1 MAKVLSKKTVPATAA
16 GRAAGAGGFRPS
28 SRSRAR
34 IVAGVVLA
42 AVSVLVILVVFST
55 VDKRS
60 PVLQLVRDVPAGE
73 MITATDFRVVDVS
86 VDSSVEVVSSSLLN
100 TVVGEY
106 AKVRLASGA
115 LLTLGVLQHDPLVAA
130 GSSVVAVTVGA
141 GELPAGVRERSR
153 VSIVFTPVQGQV
165 APAPVVGRVV
175 GVPKAADSVTG
186 QLTVSIEVS
195 VADGV
200 TVASASKVRLVLL
213 DPGVDPATDSPT
225 GSVAP
230 AAGVVPTVPAVSVSG
245 PSVPGVVVSTVTS

>member
-1 MAKVLSKKTVPATAA
+1 MAKVLSKQTVPTTSAA
-16 GRAAGAGGFRPS
+16 RVAGGGFRPS

-34 IVAGVVLA
+34 ILAGVVLA

-73 MITATDFRVVDVS
+73 MITATDFRVVEVS
-86 VDSSVEVVSSSLLN
+86 VDSSVAVVSSSLLT

-115 LLTLGVLQHDPLVAA
+115 LLTLGVLQHDPLVGA

-153 VSIVFTPVQGQV
+153 VSIVFPPVQGQV
-165 APAPVVGRVV
+165 VPVPVVGRVV
-175 GVPKAADSVTG
+175 GLPKAADSLTG

-195 VADGV
+195 AADGV

-213 DPGVDPATDSPT
+213 DPGVDSA
-225 GSVAP
+225 AP
-230 AAGVVPTVPAVSVSG
+230 AAVAVPAVPVVSA
-245 PSVPGVVVSTVTS
+245 PVPGVVVSTVSS